1 MKKRNKNRNRTRSR
15 RLKVFFAENG
25 LKPERWKVELET
37 PEYIYA
43 VSVTGQH
50 RLLYKARDTKIE
62 KEYNM

>member
-1 MKKRNKNRNRTRSR
+1 MKNRNRNRKRSQ

-43 VSVTGQH
+43 VSVIGQH
-50 RLLYKARDTKIE
+50 RLLYKGKDTKIE
-62 KEYNM
+62 KEYDM